1 MLTLRYCF
9 PFFFPLRCFNR
20 GSYKDWLSADIR
32 QILMKSH
39 VKGLINDGSEGGHAA
54 VQIADYF
61 TTLAANHFAMFHKE
75 LNGDF
80 LNSGFV
86 KLHPDFWKDGLN
98 SARERSE
105 VILHLS
111 NLAPII
117 LADHP
122 PASFKIPRRLIF
134 VGKQNVF
141 QSEDP
146 YESFLSAGS
155 TIKTLKSFWM
165 QDEVNMWY
173 LDEFTCLLVIN
184 EVKAELVPLFRAE
197 KNQARKDDMCRVAA
211 LYRSGGYYVD
221 VDFQLKTLFNPADDT
236 TLVVARLEERGLSK
250 RFMACA
256 PQSSAMKGTL
266 DKMVEISQRGEMRP
280 DFDLGNEAFMD
291 AFGSLDSSVRAE
303 VIPLD
308 NIGNTYR
315 LPWVA
320 PSSLNFSNPVPIE
333 MRGPHSEDF
342 KIPRRMI
349 FTHKR
354 NILETKDPPHLYE
367 NVLNTIQTYRDAWG
381 EPDAPVWFLNNMD
394 CLAAIHAAK
403 PALLNYFDTEV
414 HGSWK
419 ADICR
424 VAALYLTGG
433 YYFDADMEVVQ
444 PWKPDDN
451 VTFAT
456 VMNPERTRYF
466 QSFLVSEPQSRI
478 MKKALSRMLLFYES
492 HMTRKGVL
500 LGPDT
505 MKTAFESVPISDRG
519 QAVFLDEHAYPRAQ
533 VESLARREAVGCC
546 CDFGVRDSNTKEQFF
561 YSRIVGAGPSCMP
574 RGTPDDQLLLGSPA
588 NTK

>member
-1 MLTLRYCF
+1 
-9 PFFFPLRCFNR
+9 
-20 GSYKDWLSADIR
+20 
-32 QILMKSH
+32 MKSH
-39 VKGLINDGSEGGHAA
+39 VNGSLNGDNEGGHAA
-54 VQIADYF
+54 IQIADYF

-75 LNGDF
+75 LNMHGNGVF

-86 KLHPDFWKDGLN
+86 KLHPDFWKAGLN
-98 SARERSE
+98 PPREKKE
-105 VILHLS
+105 VLLHLS
-111 NLAPII
+111 NLKPII
-117 LADHP
+117 LPDHP

-134 VGKQNVF
+134 VGKRNVF
-141 QSEDP
+141 QSEHP
-146 YESFLSAGS
+146 YLSFLNADK
-155 TIKTLKSFWM
+155 TIETLKSFWM
-165 QDEVNMWY
+165 QSEVNLWY
-173 LDEFTCLLVIN
+173 VDEFTCLLVIN

-211 LYRSGGYYVD
+211 LYRSGGYYFD
-221 VDFQLKTLFNPADDT
+221 VDFQLQAHINPADDT
-236 TLVVARLEERGLSK
+236 NLVVARLKEGGLSK
-250 RFMACA
+250 QFMACA
-256 PQSSAMKGTL
+256 PQSSAMKATL
-266 DKMVEISQRGEMRP
+266 DKMVEISQQGQMRP

-291 AFGSLDSSVRAE
+291 AFGSMDSSVRAE

-308 NIGNTYR
+308 ALGNEYR

-333 MRGPHSEDF
+333 MRGPPSDQF

-349 FTHKR
+349 FTSQR
-354 NILETKDPPHLYE
+354 NILETKEPPRLYQ

-394 CLAAIHAAK
+394 CLSAIHAAK
-403 PALLNYFDTEV
+403 PALLNYFDLEV

-444 PWKPDDN
+444 PWKHDDN

-456 VMNPERTRYF
+456 VMNPEKTRYF

-492 HMTRKGVL
+492 HMPRKGVL

-505 MKTAFESVPISDRG
+505 MKWAFESVPISDRG
-519 QAVFLDEHAYPRAQ
+519 QVVFLDEQAYPRAQ
-533 VESLARREAVGCC
+533 AESLARRDSVGCC
-546 CDFGVRDSNTKEQFF
+546 CDFGVRDSNTMEQIF
-561 YSRIVGAGPSCMP
+561 YSRIVGAGPACMP
-574 RGTPDDQLLLGSPA
+574 RGTPEDLILWGEF
-588 NTK
+588 TKTK